1 MRVARWTL
9 TQNSYIYIQGPIDP
23 DIDARSDRNAIFA
36 DVLMNRRRIGTSLYA
51 GVLFTVLGV
60 IAWVSGQPF
69 IFPSLGPSAFILAF
83 ERRGERTRTYRIV
96 GSHLIGG
103 VAGLLAW
110 SLLASGISITAT
122 PPAMSPEGFRL
133 AASATVSIVL
143 TSWAMI
149 ATDTIHAPAC
159 ATTLI
164 VSLGLLSTP
173 IQVGIIV
180 VSVIILVEFH
190 AGVLMVFKQLVGAT
204 HPAFEEPGSD

>member
-1 MRVARWTL
+1 M
-9 TQNSYIYIQGPIDP
+9 
-23 DIDARSDRNAIFA
+23 
-36 DVLMNRRRIGTSLYA
+36 RRRVGTSLYA
-51 GVLFTVLGV
+51 GLLFTVLGV

-83 ERRGERTRTYRIV
+83 ERRSERTRTYRIV

-103 VAGLLAW
+103 IAGLLAW
-110 SLLASGISITAT
+110 SLLAAGISITVT
-122 PPAMSPEGFRL
+122 PPALSPEGLRL
-133 AASATVSIVL
+133 VVSATLSIVL

-173 IQVGIIV
+173 LQVGAIV
-180 VSVIILVEFH
+180 VSVTILVEFH
-190 AGVLMVFKQLVGAT
+190 AGVLLVFERLVGDS
-204 HPAFEEPGSD
+204 HPLYQRDNSQP